1 MSDKENFAKWL
12 TDNAHL
18 KGTPEWDSV
27 AKAFTEVDMVPTSTL
42 PNNQVVE
49 GPSDLGT
56 AAIDSID
63 KFQDMIGRSGV
74 TLGQSLKTLG
84 PRWQALQEG
93 TQDLLT
99 KYTGLKPAEEPGV
112 ITQYLQQAGNK
123 FTPYGEEYGQQ
134 LSDYGDRQS
143 EYNKKQIA
151 DRGYVSP
158 YQENLRTTYNEG
170 TLLDTVGWL
179 TWRTSENA
187 ASLASSVGGA
197 LATVLSA
204 PISLPLSWMIGGT
217 TIGVNT
223 LATMGE
229 VGQESD
235 EKIGRENANHTSE
248 LFFGLL
254 NGMLD
259 RFGARGVIPKNK
271 LMKMTYA
278 EVVEELTKKKKF
290 AAVKAINRALLRE
303 GITEGI
309 QDGNAM
315 LNAYI
320 NGGVYEKQEV
330 IDRLI
335 DSAAVGAAGG
345 AAVSTT
351 TESGKKVVGAAKWVG
366 NGFTRPA
373 DMTEEDLRAAGA
385 FAGRLGKLITE
396 DPKWRVKNIKPGAD
410 FGAVKLVAKAH
421 STISEQMKI
430 LWKELKSELK
440 IPSGSNQAEQEARV
454 DAILSHIAYRD
465 AKTKTKGSVTQAEL
479 TALEKL
485 VGHTTKGQQLINL
498 MRETN
503 QLTALHNSGYKGG
516 ISSFTDVFLPFSN
529 QPSYA
534 ASNTL
539 NKAAGVALGV
549 GTFSL
554 AGGGAPGA
562 LAVGGQLAIGG
573 GGRVLDMLSGRRS
586 RVAKYIKDNKQLPGF
601 KPLTG
606 GLTLAEQK
614 ELGKKE
620 ADKKTTAVRKQ
631 GYENGVQP
639 YWEGER
645 PSPRGAM
652 WMAAGYVDDATK
664 KRVDNRD
671 TRELDEEIITLIN
684 DAVLMNP
691 ELREAADS
699 YIKNIPLGKN
709 VEGDFLDLLTTVR
722 AVVQTNSQSE
732 PKVQTEIGGGFQAG
746 GVTTNTSPG
755 YNRGI
760 QDNKRF
766 VGDLL
771 ERANKDTSLS
781 LQDKGQILTAL
792 DTMSRNLGFDPMTT
806 SQQIHDKLLANDVNT
821 QAVGM
826 YIKPYVDRIANQQN
840 TAPQLQQP
848 VNETMEAPN
857 IDTETFESRLPEVPA
872 LEQSITNED
881 ILPTNEEVIAMRD
894 GTFVPE
900 DKRKLVD
907 AANLLNDRW
916 KLITGRD
923 EPFEYNDQNVE
934 VISDAMAR
942 EAVNNL
948 SKDGNAIGWYDR
960 KIKAAKQV
968 ISLVEPRITQS
979 PDAEAA
985 FDFALAVT
993 SNGQAVEMNFE
1004 YAVDVFRQFMD
1015 TGKMPTNFKQGGER
1029 NAAMRTAFEFFNA
1042 YNGSSVNE
1050 PIQMFL
1056 DRDFTVATL
1065 NDTINEFNKKHG
1077 TNIKVPSSETVNTPV
1092 KGSYILGPKIGQ
1104 GFYQNIRGNYEPLT
1118 MDIWWMRMW
1127 NRMVGRPFVTT
1138 KSPEFMS
1145 NSRKGLADQIKKST
1159 GLERKL
1165 INETLK
1171 STNETR
1177 KGLYKDKA
1185 RFEAFIE
1192 ALEKRYQKFYRQY
1205 KKDNGVNHNK
1215 PQLFQSTGTYTKNMV
1230 KQLQAQPTPADR
1242 PYMRRVTARALE
1254 KLREQGIDITTADFQ
1269 ALMWYPEKLLY
1280 RKLGVQPGNG
1290 SDNDYLDAARLLAQ
1304 KEGISNDQIQE
1315 ALPQSERDGEVDSRT
1330 GTATPNDGVYRD
1342 AGRGNQEEGG
1352 ILRSQSPADLFPGA
1366 VPLVTPGTVPGAAL
1380 TTPSTNLEVAEVKPF
1395 LQPAKEVFEI
1405 GKKGSEFENGVDTME
1420 KALRLAKALN
1430 LSVEIV
1436 DKLPDATLGQIEV
1449 RPYTA
1454 TGKIKVLKKGS
1465 DHPAFEGE
1473 IISEIQELVTLS
1485 HEIAHGLAVPR
1496 VDRRPSPESEQGPR
1510 NNPLV
1515 NQKSKAANLSVRRG
1529 SFNDFILD
1537 ATGLKNEEQIAI
1549 IKEIINLQENVDLI
1563 FENRPELGSEGIRPF
1578 RAMEAQG
1585 KKRAAK
1591 ETKEHLAD
1599 DYYLETLKD
1608 PKEKADYIA
1617 EYTNLIEKGYQSQ
1630 VKTANQNFRMTYT
1643 RNVNELAVD
1652 PLMLYISNPKMAK
1665 ELAPTVSKKIRY
1677 LFNNFGG
1684 PKNPVTF
1691 YTFPLAT
1698 ILAIV
1703 MASLAAKDAEDEE
1716 RNRLMQA
1723 PPGAL
1728 TPPPAALSGMM
1739 I

>member
-42 PNNQVVE
+42 PSNQVVA
-49 GPSDLGT
+49 PTSSKVDAVINSVDVLQ
-56 AAIDSID
+56 
-63 KFQDMIGRSGV
+63 KMIGSGTE
-74 TLGQSLKTLG
+74 TLGKSINYVSPYLFNRVGGQNLEVGDKLIDIG
-84 PRWQALQEG
+84 QAQIARNE
-93 TQDLLT
+93 
-99 KYTGLKPAEEPGV
+99 
-112 ITQYLQQAGNK
+112 
-123 FTPYGEEYGQQ
+123 
-134 LSDYGDRQS
+134 
-143 EYNKKQIA
+143 KQIA
-151 DRGYVSP
+151 DRNYVSP
-158 YQENLRTTYNEG
+158 INENFRQALFGGDKPMSELTTDDIHWNDAFNWAG
-170 TLLDTVGWL
+170 
-179 TWRTSENA
+179 RRSAENA
-187 ASLASSVGGA
+187 ASGLAALGGYGAAA
-197 LATVLSA
+197 LTY
-204 PISLPLSWMIGGT
+204 PISVPLSYLLGASTFGMTGLMNI
-217 TIGVNT
+217 
-223 LATMGE
+223 GE
-229 VGQESD
+229 VAEEAKEKLPDGGNPLSD
-235 EKIGRENANHTSE
+235 LS
-248 LFFGLL
+248 FGLL
-254 NGMLD
+254 NTLLD
-259 RFGARGVIPKNK
+259 RFGARGVIPTNK
-271 LMKMTYA
+271 LRKMTA
-278 EVVEELTKKKKF
+278 DQVIKVLTKAKKF
-290 AAVKAINRALLRE
+290 AAVKAILRAMGRE
-303 GITEGI
+303 GITEGT
-309 QDGNAM
+309 QDANVM
-315 LNAYI
+315 LNTYLQG
-320 NGGVYEKQEV
+320 NSYDKQEV
-330 IDRLI
+330 IDRLV
-335 DSAAVGAAGG
+335 DSAVLGG
-345 AAVSTT
+345 TMGGGIQTT
-351 TESGKKVVGAAKWVG
+351 VQSGQKAVGAAKWVG

-421 STISEQMKI
+421 STISEEMKI

-454 DAILSHIAYRD
+454 DALLSHIAYRD

-573 GGRVLDMLSGRRS
+573 GGRFLDMLSGRRS
-586 RVAKYIKDNKQLPGF
+586 RVAKYIRDNKQLPGF
-601 KPLTG
+601 KPPTG
-606 GLTLAEQK
+606 GLTIAEQEK
-614 ELGKKE
+614 VREEE

-709 VEGDFLDLLTTVR
+709 VEGDFPELLTTVR

-732 PKVQTEIGGGFQAG
+732 PNVQTEIGGGFQAG

-755 YNRGI
+755 YLRGI
-760 QDNKRF
+760 EDNKMF
-766 VGDLL
+766 VGDLQQ
-771 ERANKDTSLS
+771 RANKDTSLS

-792 DTMSRNLGFDPMTT
+792 DTMSRNLGSDPMTT
-806 SQQIHDKLLANDVNT
+806 SQQIHDKLLANDVNA

-840 TAPQLQQP
+840 TAPQMDQP

-916 KLITGRD
+916 KLITGRE
-923 EPFEYNDQNVE
+923 EPFEYNDENVE

-960 KIKAAKQV
+960 KIKAAKRV
-968 ISLVEPRITQS
+968 LSLIEPRITQS

-1042 YNGSSVNE
+1042 YNESGVNE

-1065 NDTINEFNKKHG
+1065 NDTINEFNKEHG

-1145 NSRKGLADQIKKST
+1145 KSRKGLADQIKKST

-1315 ALPQSERDGEVDSRT
+1315 ALPQSERDGEVDNRT
-1330 GTATPNDGVYRD
+1330 GTATPDEGVYRD

-1352 ILRSQSPADLFPGA
+1352 ILRSQSPAIPGSG
-1366 VPLVTPGTVPGAAL
+1366 LPGAAL
-1380 TTPSTNLEVAEVKPF
+1380 TTPSSNLSLQEVKPH

-1420 KALRLAKALN
+1420 KAQRLANALN
-1430 LSVEIV
+1430 VTIELV
-1436 DKLPDATLGQIEV
+1436 DKLPGGSSGTYANYRNVGG
-1449 RPYTA
+1449 A
-1454 TGKIKVLKKGS
+1454 IKALRKGS
-1465 DHPAFEGE
+1465 DHPAYSGE
-1473 IISEIQELVTLS
+1473 IITEIDELTTVS
-1485 HEIAHGLAVPR
+1485 HEIAHALGRPR
-1496 VDRRPSPESEQGPR
+1496 IDREVTPEGEIGFR

-1515 NQKSKAANLSVRRG
+1515 NQQSKAANLSVHRG
-1529 SFNDFILD
+1529 SFEDFILD
-1537 ATGLKNEEQIAI
+1537 ATGLNNEEQIAI
-1549 IKEIINLQENVDLI
+1549 IKEIINLQENVDVV
-1563 FENRPELGSEGIRPF
+1563 FENRPELGKSAIRGFRKTREVSSKKAENQALKEIESQLRDVDMTLTPSQKSGIIREF
-1578 RAMEAQG
+1578 VNTEKSRMNRAVDKA
-1585 KKRAAK
+1585 
-1591 ETKEHLAD
+1591 
-1599 DYYLETLKD
+1599 LK
-1608 PKEKADYIA
+1608 
-1617 EYTNLIEKGYQSQ
+1617 SH
-1630 VKTANQNFRMTYT
+1630 RMTYT
-1643 RNVNELAVD
+1643 RDVNELAVD

-1728 TPPPAALSGMM
+1728 TPPPAALSGLM